1 MSLTTTSVKLDA
13 DVKARLQ
20 KLAGEQRRSAN
31 WLMGE
36 AIREFVDRA
45 EARARFLR
53 DGIDAWEDYQ
63 RTGKYVSEERA
74 DAWLNRLEAGEDV
87 DPPEAE

>member
-20 KLAGEQRRSAN
+20 KLASEQRRSAN

-74 DAWLNRLEAGEDV
+74 EAWLDRLEAGENV
-87 DPPEAE
+87 NPPEAE